1 MDNVFSRKDLGLM
14 RISAFRDFPFDGE
27 NPVGLSRKQRQL
39 SRKFSRVLPS
49 PRRLSFASVSAFGIS
64 FRTAKTREEYPKTT
78 SSASAYLQLKSIFV
92 DSQTLDLAFEGR
104 VWDAQLGCGTCWS

>member
-39 SRKFSRVLPS
+39 SGSLVEFCRV
-49 PRRLSFASVSAFGIS
+49 RDG
-64 FRTAKTREEYPKTT
+64 
-78 SSASAYLQLKSIFV
+78 
-92 DSQTLDLAFEGR
+92 
-104 VWDAQLGCGTCWS
+104 